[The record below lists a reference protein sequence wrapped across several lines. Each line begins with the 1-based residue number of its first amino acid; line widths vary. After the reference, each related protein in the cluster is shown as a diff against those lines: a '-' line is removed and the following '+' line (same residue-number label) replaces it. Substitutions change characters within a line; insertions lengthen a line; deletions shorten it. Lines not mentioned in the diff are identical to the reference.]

1 MQNSPSMGSVT
12 WVVLI
17 LAAISE
23 TLGQCVV
30 LFVNKVRPTRFV
42 ASVLLS
48 SVIGALGAFN
58 WMFTSWSLATW
69 IFGARTSLIEVIRVV
84 CLAYAP
90 LLLGFLVLLP
100 YMGPFIRRL
109 LYAWSFLASVIA
121 VSTITH
127 LEYWTAFFCTL
138 LGWVIIEI
146 LQRTLGRPIVVLS
159 HWLQCVTAGVP
170 LSVRASDLLK
180 TFDGEITNSSR
191 DRDER
196 GQT

>member
-1 MQNSPSMGSVT
+1 VQNSPSMGSVT

-30 LFVNKVRPTRFV
+30 LFVT
-42 ASVLLS
+42 SVLLS
-48 SVIGALGAFN
+48 SVIVASGAFN
-58 WMFTSWSLATW
+58 WMFMSWSLATW
-69 IFGARTSLIEVIRVV
+69 IFGARTSLIEVMRVV

-90 LLLGFLVLLP
+90 LLLSFLVLLP

-121 VSTITH
+121 VSSITH
-127 LEYWTAFFCTL
+127 LEYWVAFFCTL
-138 LGWVIIEI
+138 LGWVIIEM
-146 LQRTLGRPIVVLS
+146 LQRTLGRPIVGLN
-159 HWLQCVTAGVP
+159 HWLRRVTAGVP

-180 TFDGEITNSSR
+180 IFDDETTHSSR
-191 DRDER
+191 DTDER
-196 GQT
+196 GQI

>member
-1 MQNSPSMGSVT
+1 MSGTVGK
-12 WVVLI
+12 WVGV
-17 LAAISE
+17 
-23 TLGQCVV
+23 
-30 LFVNKVRPTRFV
+30 FVNKVRPTCFV

-48 SVIGALGAFN
+48 SVIVALGAFN

-69 IFGARTSLIEVIRVV
+69 IFGARISLIEVIRVV

-109 LYAWSFLASVIA
+109 LYAWSFLASVLA

-127 LEYWTAFFCTL
+127 LGYWTAFFCTL

-146 LQRTLGRPIVVLS
+146 LQQTLRSEERRVGKECR
-159 HWLQCVTAGVP
+159 
-170 LSVRASDLLK
+170 
-180 TFDGEITNSSR
+180 SR
-191 DRDER
+191 W
-196 GQT
+196 